1 MKTLITLASAML
13 LVAQAFR
20 PAYAGLK
27 PRATLAQTAQI
38 DARWQPW
45 LGCWTQAGS
54 AADTLA
60 SPPTAGRL
68 VCVVPTAGTSAVD
81 IVTVADRRIASREH
95 VEATGARRT
104 SERDGCTGWES
115 AEWSSDGR
123 RVYLLSEYD
132 CAGGVKRSTTGL
144 IAMTLKGEWLN
155 ITGVAVRENT
165 GVRVL
170 RHRPAATPSG
180 LPEEM
185 ASALEGKAL
194 AVDTARVAAAAPI
207 GNAAIVDASRHVN
220 AAVVEAWLGES
231 GQKFTVNGKRLIE
244 LADAGVADRVVDIL
258 VALSYPE
265 VFSIKP
271 SPTAVG
277 ELATTDPPAGIQSG
291 IIGTESPL
299 GCGSYSN
306 GLSLYGFDGCSPYG
320 YGFYGARY
328 GYSPYNNYLGYEDYG
343 YYGGYGGWYLA
354 TQPAIALISPLDN
367 SSSTHGQVVNGRG
380 YVQGDSSGSSGSI
393 GGSSTSSGSSGD
405 TSGAAS
411 SGGGGDRTAHPR

>member
-1 MKTLITLASAML
+1 MKTLTMLASALL
-13 LVAQAFR
+13 LVVPTFAD
-20 PAYAGLK
+20 
-27 PRATLAQTAQI
+27 AQTAQI

-45 LGCWTQAGS
+45 LGCWTQVGS
-54 AADTLA
+54 AVETLA
-60 SPPTAGRL
+60 SPPPAGRL
-68 VCVVPTAGTSAVD
+68 LCVVPTAGTSAVD
-81 IVTVADRRIASREH
+81 IVTLADRRIVSREH
-95 VEATGARRT
+95 IEATGAHRT

-115 AEWSSDGR
+115 AEWSSDSR
-123 RVYLLSEYD
+123 RVYLQFEYD

-170 RHRPAATPSG
+170 HHRPAALPAA

-194 AVDTARVAAAAPI
+194 AVDAARVAAAAPI
-207 GNAAIVDASRHVN
+207 GTAAIVDASRHVN

-231 GQKFTVNGKRLIE
+231 GQEFTVDAKRLLE
-244 LADAGVADRVVDIL
+244 LAEAGVADRVVDML

-277 ELATTDPPAGIQSG
+277 ALASTERPAGIQTD
-291 IIGTESPL
+291 IIGAESPL
-299 GCGSYSN
+299 GCGPYTY
-306 GLSLYGFDGCSPYG
+306 GLSLYAFDGCSPYE

-328 GYSPYNNYLGYEDYG
+328 GYSPYSYLGYGDYG
-343 YYGGYGGWYLA
+343 YGGYGGWYLA
-354 TQPAIALISPLDN
+354 TQPAIGVIPPTDN
-367 SSSTHGQVVNGRG
+367 ASSTHGQVVNGRG
-380 YVQGDSSGSSGSI
+380 YVQGRGDSTASSGSSD
-393 GGSSTSSGSSGD
+393 GSSIS
-405 TSGAAS
+405 
-411 SGGGGDRTAHPR
+411 

>member
-1 MKTLITLASAML
+1 
-13 LVAQAFR
+13 
-20 PAYAGLK
+20 
-27 PRATLAQTAQI
+27 
-38 DARWQPW
+38 
-45 LGCWTQAGS
+45 
-54 AADTLA
+54 
-60 SPPTAGRL
+60 
-68 VCVVPTAGTSAVD
+68 
-81 IVTVADRRIASREH
+81 
-95 VEATGARRT
+95 
-104 SERDGCTGWES
+104 
-115 AEWSSDGR
+115 
-123 RVYLLSEYD
+123 
-132 CAGGVKRSTTGL
+132 
-144 IAMTLKGEWLN
+144 
-155 ITGVAVRENT
+155 
-165 GVRVL
+165 VL
-170 RHRPAATPSG
+170 RHRPAATPSA

-231 GQKFTVNGKRLIE
+231 GQKFTVDGKRLIE
-244 LADAGVADRVVDIL
+244 LADAGVADRVVDML

-277 ELATTDPPAGIQSG
+277 QLSRTEPPGGIQTG
-291 IIGTESPL
+291 IISADSPP
-299 GCGSYSN
+299 GCGSYTS

-328 GYSPYNNYLGYEDYG
+328 GYSPYNYLGYGDYD

-354 TQPAIALISPLDN
+354 TQPAIVLISPADN
-367 SSSTHGQVVNGRG
+367 PSSTHGQVVNGRG

-405 TSGAAS
+405 S
-411 SGGGGDRTAHPR
+411 SGPASAGGDRTAHPR

>member
-1 MKTLITLASAML
+1 MKTLTMLASALL
-13 LVAQAFR
+13 LVVPTFAD
-20 PAYAGLK
+20 
-27 PRATLAQTAQI
+27 AQTAQI

-45 LGCWTQAGS
+45 LGCWTPVGS
-54 AADTLA
+54 AVETLA
-60 SPPTAGRL
+60 SPPPAGRL
-68 VCVVPTAGTSAVD
+68 SCVVPTAGTSAVD
-81 IVTVADRRIASREH
+81 IVTLADRRIVSREH
-95 VEATGARRT
+95 IEATGAHRT

-115 AEWSSDGR
+115 AEWSSDSR
-123 RVYLLSEYD
+123 RVYLQSEYD

-170 RHRPAATPSG
+170 HHRPAAIPSA

-194 AVDTARVAAAAPI
+194 AVDAARVAAAAPI
-207 GNAAIVDASRHVN
+207 GTAAIVDASRHVN

-231 GQKFTVNGKRLIE
+231 GQKFTVDAKRLLE
-244 LADAGVADRVVDIL
+244 LADAGVADRVVDML

-277 ELATTDPPAGIQSG
+277 ALASTERPAGIQTD
-291 IIGTESPL
+291 IIGAESPL
-299 GCGSYSN
+299 GCGPYTY
-306 GLSLYGFDGCSPYG
+306 GLSLYAFDGCSPYE

-328 GYSPYNNYLGYEDYG
+328 GYSPYNYLGYGDYG
-343 YYGGYGGWYLA
+343 YGGYGGWYLA
-354 TQPAIALISPLDN
+354 TQPAIGLIPPTDN
-367 SSSTHGQVVNGRG
+367 ASSTHGQVVNGRG
-380 YVQGDSSGSSGSI
+380 YVQGRGDSTASSGSSDGSSISSGSSG
-393 GGSSTSSGSSGD
+393 GDSG
-405 TSGAAS
+405 TAS
-411 SGGGGDRTAHPR
+411 SGGDRTAHPR